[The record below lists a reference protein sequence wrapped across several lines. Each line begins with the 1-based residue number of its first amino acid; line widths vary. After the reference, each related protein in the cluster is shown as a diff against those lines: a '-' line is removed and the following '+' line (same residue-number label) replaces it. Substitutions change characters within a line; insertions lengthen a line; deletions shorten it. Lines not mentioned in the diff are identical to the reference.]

1 MSNPKENNFKELV
14 RGARKLQKVLDVSI
28 EKVLNELKD
37 ICADIDKEDLQNA
50 KEAVLLF
57 IYEETDINDK
67 KITLDELME
76 NIRAI
81 NKG

>member
-1 MSNPKENNFKELV
+1 MNPKENNLKELI
-14 RGARKLQKVLDVSI
+14 RSARKLQKILDTSI
-28 EKVLNELKD
+28 LKILNELID
-37 ICADIDKEDLQNA
+37 ICGDIDQKTLENA

-67 KITLDELME
+67 KITLEELMG

-81 NKG
+81 SKG

>member
-1 MSNPKENNFKELV
+1 MSNPKENNLRELI
-14 RGARKLQKVLDVSI
+14 RSARKLQKIVDVSI
-28 EKVLNELKD
+28 EKILVELKD
-37 ICADIDKEDLQNA
+37 ICKDKEAYQNA
-50 KEAVLLF
+50 EECVLLF

-67 KITLDELME
+67 KITLDKLME

>member
-1 MSNPKENNFKELV
+1 MNSLKENNLKVLI
-14 RGARKLQKVLDVSI
+14 RSARKLQKVLDTSI
-28 EKVLNELKD
+28 EKILVELKD
-37 ICADIDKEDLQNA
+37 ICGDIDKENLQNA

>member
-1 MSNPKENNFKELV
+1 MSNPKENNLKELI
-14 RGARKLQKVLDVSI
+14 RGARKLQKVLDFSI
-28 EKVLNELKD
+28 EKLLDELKD
-37 ICADIDKEDLQNA
+37 ICGDIDNEDLQNA
-50 KEAVLLF
+50 EDAVLLF

-81 NKG
+81 SKG

>member
-1 MSNPKENNFKELV
+1 MSNPKENNLKELI
-14 RGARKLQKVLDVSI
+14 RGARKLQKILDISI
-28 EKVLNELKD
+28 EKVLNDLKD
-37 ICADIDKEDLQNA
+37 ICKDKEAYQNA
-50 KEAVLLF
+50 EEAVLLF

-67 KITLDELME
+67 AVTLDGLMK

>member
-1 MSNPKENNFKELV
+1 MSNPKENNLKELI
-14 RGARKLQKVLDVSI
+14 RSARKLQKILDTSI
-28 EKVLNELKD
+28 LKILNELID
-37 ICADIDKEDLQNA
+37 ICGDIDKKDLENA

-67 KITLDELME
+67 KITLEELMG

-81 NKG
+81 SKG

>member
-1 MSNPKENNFKELV
+1 MNSPKENNLKELI
-14 RGARKLQKVLDVSI
+14 RSARKLQKILDTSI
-28 EKVLNELKD
+28 LKILNELID
-37 ICADIDKEDLQNA
+37 ICGDIDQKASENV

-67 KITLDELME
+67 KITLEELMG

-81 NKG
+81 SKG

>member
-1 MSNPKENNFKELV
+1 MNPKENNLKELI
-14 RGARKLQKVLDVSI
+14 RSARKLQKILDTSI
-28 EKVLNELKD
+28 FKILNELID
-37 ICADIDKEDLQNA
+37 ICGDIDQKTLENA

-67 KITLDELME
+67 KITLEELMG

-81 NKG
+81 SKG